1 MIYNILGCGNLK
13 EFLNNIREEG
23 NNLDFKRKIIN
34 TSLIF
39 ILGIILGFISK
50 WLDSRTF
57 NNAILD
63 YLDLGNFFS
72 NMAIWLFSALTISIY
87 SKSPK
92 RASINVFLF
101 FIAMTISYHLYTIIF
116 NGFNPKNY
124 MMIWYGFTI
133 ISPILAYIAWYA
145 KSNNKYSIIIDSIII
160 FFMLA
165 SCFSMGMWY
174 FDFRG
179 ILYTITFIDSLC
191 IIYKDIK
198 IISISFII
206 GLILSFMIRI
216 PFISG

>member
-1 MIYNILGCGNLK
+1 
-13 EFLNNIREEG
+13 
-23 NNLDFKRKIIN
+23 
-34 TSLIF
+34 
-39 ILGIILGFISK
+39 
-50 WLDSRTF
+50 
-57 NNAILD
+57 
-63 YLDLGNFFS
+63 
-72 NMAIWLFSALTISIY
+72 
-87 SKSPK
+87 
-92 RASINVFLF
+92 
-101 FIAMTISYHLYTIIF
+101 
-116 NGFNPKNY
+116 
-124 MMIWYGFTI
+124 MIWYGFTI

-179 ILYTITFIDSLC
+179 ILYTITFIGSLC